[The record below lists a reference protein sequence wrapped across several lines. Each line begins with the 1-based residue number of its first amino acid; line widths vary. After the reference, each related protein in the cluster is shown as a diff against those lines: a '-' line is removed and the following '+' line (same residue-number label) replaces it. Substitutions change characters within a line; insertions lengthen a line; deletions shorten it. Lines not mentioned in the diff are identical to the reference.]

1 VSQASNNVS
10 RFLMGFAVA
19 AITTTTVYA
28 QADYPNRP
36 VRLVVSQQAGG
47 SSDTIARMWAES
59 VGKSIG
65 GAVVVENKPGAGG
78 IIAAQYVLGQPADGY
93 TLFFGGVSQMVFNRF
108 TYKSLPYSPE
118 KDFMGVGMLT
128 TVPFILVTNPATGIK
143 SLNELTQKAKASP
156 GKLNFASAGQG
167 NSTHLA
173 VELLAKALD
182 VSLTHIPF
190 KGEPDGV
197 MATIGGQTEVMAPV
211 FGTALPHIKNNK
223 LVPLAVIAP
232 QRLNELPDVPTAAE
246 LGVKGFDTMG
256 WSGIVARSGTP
267 TGLVDKLHKATEEF
281 HKNPEVQAKLKG
293 MGVIPLPGPASLLME
308 TTARDM
314 KAWGPTLETLNLS
327 GQ

>member
-1 VSQASNNVS
+1 MSKAIHNVS
-10 RFLMGFAVA
+10 RLLMGFAAA

-28 QADYPNRP
+28 QAAYPNRP

-65 GAVVVENKPGAGG
+65 GSVVVENKPGAGG

-93 TLFFGGVSQMVFNRF
+93 TLFFGGVSQLVFNRF
-108 TYKSLPYSPE
+108 TYKSLPYSPD
-118 KDFMGVGMLT
+118 KDFTGVGMLT

-143 SLNELTQKAKASP
+143 SLNELTQKAKAAP

-182 VSLTHIPF
+182 ISLMHIPF

-232 QRLNELPDVPTAAE
+232 QRISDLPDVPTAAE
-246 LGVKGFDTMG
+246 LGVKGFDNMG

-267 TGLVDKLHKATEEF
+267 AALVDKLHKATEAF
-281 HKNPEVQAKLKG
+281 HQNPEVQAKLKG

-308 TTARDM
+308 TAARDT
-314 KAWGPTLETLNLS
+314 KAWGPTLETLNLG

>member
-1 VSQASNNVS
+1 VSQAINNVS

-28 QADYPNRP
+28 QAAYPSRP

-47 SSDTIARMWAES
+47 SSDTIARMWADS
-59 VGKSIG
+59 VGKSLG
-65 GAVVVENKPGAGG
+65 GTVVVENKPGAGG

-118 KDFMGVGMLT
+118 KDFTGVSMLT
-128 TVPFILVTNPATGIK
+128 TVPFVLVTNPATGIK
-143 SLNELTQKAKASP
+143 SLSDLTQKAKTAP

-182 VSLTHIPF
+182 ISLTHIPF

-197 MATIGGQTEVMAPV
+197 MSTIGGQTEVMAPV
-211 FGTALPHIKNNK
+211 FGTALPHIRNNK

-267 TGLVDKLHKATEEF
+267 AGLVEKLHKATEEF

-293 MGVIPLPGPASLLME
+293 MGVIPLTGPASLLME
-308 TTARDM
+308 TAARDT

-327 GQ
+327 SQ

>member
-1 VSQASNNVS
+1 VSQAINNVS

-19 AITTTTVYA
+19 AVTTTTAYA
-28 QADYPNRP
+28 QAAFPNRP

-65 GAVVVENKPGAGG
+65 GNVVVENKPGAGG

-118 KDFMGVGMLT
+118 KDFTGVGMLT

>member
-1 VSQASNNVS
+1 MSQAINNLS
-10 RFLMGFAVA
+10 KFLMGFAMVTLA
-19 AITTTTVYA
+19 TTTVYA
-28 QADYPNRP
+28 QAAYPNHP

-47 SSDTIARMWAES
+47 SSDTIARLWAES

-65 GAVVVENKPGAGG
+65 GTVVVENKPGAGG

-108 TYKSLPYSPE
+108 TYKNMPYLPE
-118 KDFMGVGMLT
+118 RDFTGVGMLT

-143 SLNELTQKAKASP
+143 SLNELTQKAKAAP

-182 VSLTHIPF
+182 ISLMHIPF
-190 KGEPDGV
+190 KGETDGV
-197 MATIGGQTEVMAPV
+197 MATIGGQTELMAPV

-232 QRLNELPDVPTAAE
+232 QRLSELPYVPTAAE
-246 LGVKGFDTMG
+246 MGVKGFDNMG

-267 TGLVDKLHKATEEF
+267 ADLIEKLHKATEEF

-293 MGVIPLPGPASLLME
+293 MGVMPLPGPASLLME
-308 TTARDM
+308 TMARDV
-314 KAWGPTLETLNLS
+314 KAWGPTLERLNLS